1 MKTLYIL
8 VLAASMMISALFGES
23 EAYAQD
29 NKAGNVPG
37 MHLLDEPNTIR
48 VLGIGNSFKK
58 HMAMNKA
65 MMSARSQIAQQI
77 ETVVESTVD
86 DYYVAL
92 EGVDTLISKR
102 YINEKIVAASNQVLN
117 GVRVIFN
124 KLVMEDDMYYCYV
137 VMELTPDDYAASVAA
152 SQGLDAPLDTVQ
164 LKKSLIKAINAK

>member
-1 MKTLYIL
+1 
-8 VLAASMMISALFGES
+8 
-23 EAYAQD
+23 
-29 NKAGNVPG
+29 
-37 MHLLDEPNTIR
+37 
-48 VLGIGNSFKK
+48 
-58 HMAMNKA
+58 MNKA

-102 YINEKIVAASNQVLN
+102 YINEKIVTASNQVLK

-124 KLVMEDDMYYCYV
+124 KLVMEDNMYYCYV